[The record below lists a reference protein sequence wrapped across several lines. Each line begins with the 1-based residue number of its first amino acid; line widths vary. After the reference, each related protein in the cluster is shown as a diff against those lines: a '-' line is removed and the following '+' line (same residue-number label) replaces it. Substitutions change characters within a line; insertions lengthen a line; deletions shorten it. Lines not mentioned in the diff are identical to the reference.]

1 MSLRLPR
8 PIRDLLPARP
18 PWAFL
23 LVAAASLVIQ
33 LAPAWREALLYR
45 REAVVAG
52 EFWRLWTG
60 HLVHFGW
67 PHFLADT
74 GLLLI
79 LGLFLEE
86 KHRAFSWTAF
96 AVMPAVVSACLF
108 WLDPAMTRY
117 GGLSALDL
125 GLLLYLVCQGWRR
138 DWTDWFWPAVLVIY
152 IAEIAFEIYQGGT
165 GGGMIRFDEPGIKV
179 ATSAHLAA
187 AAYALAAFGFAHRQR
202 RPQKT

>member
-1 MSLRLPR
+1 
-8 PIRDLLPARP
+8 LLPGRA

-23 LVAAASLVIQ
+23 ILAASSLVIQ
-33 LAPAWREALLYR
+33 LAPGWREALVYKHGTV
-45 REAVVAG
+45 AAG

-86 KHRAFSWTAF
+86 RHRVFSWITLIL
-96 AVMPAVVSACLF
+96 MPLFISACLF
-108 WLDPAMTRY
+108 WFDPAMTRY

-125 GLLLYLVCQGWRR
+125 GLLLYLVFQGWQRN
-138 DWTDWFWPAVLVIY
+138 WTDWFWPAVLVIY
-152 IAEIAFEIYQGGT
+152 AGEIVFEIYQGGA

-187 AAYALAAFGFAHRQR
+187 AAYALAAFAFSRFFARTPTTAKHDSLGH
-202 RPQKT
+202 

>member
-1 MSLRLPR
+1 M
-8 PIRDLLPARP
+8 
-18 PWAFL
+18 
-23 LVAAASLVIQ
+23 V
-33 LAPAWREALLYR
+33 YK
-45 REAVVAG
+45 REAVAAG
-52 EFWRLWTG
+52 EIWRLWTG
-60 HLVHFGW
+60 HFVHFGW

-74 GLLLI
+74 GLLVI

-86 KHRAFSWTAF
+86 RHRAFSWTAL
-96 AVMPAVVSACLF
+96 AVLPAFISGCLF
-108 WLDPAMTRY
+108 WLDPVMTRY

-152 IAEIAFEIYQGGT
+152 AGEIIFEIYQDGS

-187 AAYALAAFGFAHRQR
+187 AAYVLLAFALSRLFPSSAS
-202 RPQKT
+202 KESVES